1 MFIYYNPIT
10 APIKME
16 DRIEQ
21 IAKDK
26 IANTA
31 ALEKYGS
38 LAIRRRLTRELESL
52 YSVFLKIEIQLNE
65 LSNPKITIYENVGA
79 YIHRYDFIISE
90 NYPFVK
96 PEVFFQNQPY
106 RKFLQTMHSD
116 VGRKMFKTVTGF
128 ECLCCHS
135 VTCNSNWSPG
145 LTLHKIIEEIHHY
158 RRLKRNVLNKV
169 FADIIKR
176 KYLIGD
182 IDLDSWLF

>member
-1 MFIYYNPIT
+1 MV
-10 APIKME
+10 

-38 LAIRRRLTRELESL
+38 LAIRRRLTRELEPL

-65 LSNPKITIYENVGA
+65 LSNLKVTIYEKVGVC
-79 YIHRYDFIISE
+79 IHKYEFIISE

-96 PEVFFQNQPY
+96 PEIFFQNRLY
-106 RKFLQTMHSD
+106 REFLQITHNH
-116 VGRKMFKTVTGF
+116 VGRKTFKTTTGLD
-128 ECLCCHS
+128 CLCCNS
-135 VTCNSNWSPG
+135 ITCSANWSPA
-145 LTLHKIIEEIHHY
+145 LTLNKIIEEIHNY

-176 KYLIGD
+176 KYLIND
-182 IDLDSWLF
+182 IDFDAWLF